1 MDTIQGKHFS
11 ITDPK
16 GVNTVIYRII
26 ETDKSLLNEF
36 PKYTVERLQSSEELR
51 GDLKRKTFFV
61 DEPAEEEDLV
71 IISFGQD
78 RVVVNMG
85 ILEENK
91 VKISKKPM
99 PIKFDTLYSENER
112 EYRNF
117 TREEKI
123 KAVKM
128 VLVDKKSQ
136 MEVERIVLGKKK
148 CTGTINRWIREYIQ
162 EGEENCFKKK
172 KGLKK
177 VEITENNVRYEILKK
192 FNAFLE
198 KEIRTNSNLSK
209 NSKNNIQ

>member
-1 MDTIQGKHFS
+1 M
-11 ITDPK
+11 
-16 GVNTVIYRII
+16 
-26 ETDKSLLNEF
+26 
-36 PKYTVERLQSSEELR
+36 
-51 GDLKRKTFFV
+51 
-61 DEPAEEEDLV
+61 A
-71 IISFGQD
+71 
-78 RVVVNMG
+78 
-85 ILEENK
+85 
-91 VKISKKPM
+91 
-99 PIKFDTLYSENER
+99 R

-136 MEVERIVLGKKK
+136 MEVERTVLGKKK
-148 CTGTINRWIREYIQ
+148 CTGTVRWIREYIQ

-177 VEITENNVRYEILKK
+177 IEITEDNVRYEILKK

-198 KEIRTNSNLSK
+198 KEIRTNSNSLK

>member
-1 MDTIQGKHFS
+1 MT
-11 ITDPK
+11 
-16 GVNTVIYRII
+16 
-26 ETDKSLLNEF
+26 
-36 PKYTVERLQSSEELR
+36 
-51 GDLKRKTFFV
+51 
-61 DEPAEEEDLV
+61 
-71 IISFGQD
+71 
-78 RVVVNMG
+78 
-85 ILEENK
+85 
-91 VKISKKPM
+91 
-99 PIKFDTLYSENER
+99 R

-136 MEVERIVLGKKK
+136 IEVERIFLGKNK

-177 VEITENNVRYEILKK
+177 IEITEANVRYEILKK

-198 KEIRTNSNLSK
+198 KEIHINSNLSK
-209 NSKNNIQ
+209 NLKNNTQ

>member
-1 MDTIQGKHFS
+1 MIL
-11 ITDPK
+11 
-16 GVNTVIYRII
+16 R
-26 ETDKSLLNEF
+26 KSTRN
-36 PKYTVERLQSSEELR
+36 K
-51 GDLKRKTFFV
+51 KRV
-61 DEPAEEEDLV
+61 DFLY
-71 IISFGQD
+71 
-78 RVVVNMG
+78 
-85 ILEENK
+85 
-91 VKISKKPM
+91 VKINIRRIRM
-99 PIKFDTLYSENER
+99 TR

-198 KEIRTNSNLSK
+198 KEIRTNSNLLK
-209 NSKNNIQ
+209 NSNNNIQ

>member
-1 MDTIQGKHFS
+1 MIRKKSTRNKKSRVDFLYDKIQVRRMHM
-11 ITDPK
+11 
-16 GVNTVIYRII
+16 
-26 ETDKSLLNEF
+26 
-36 PKYTVERLQSSEELR
+36 
-51 GDLKRKTFFV
+51 
-61 DEPAEEEDLV
+61 A
-71 IISFGQD
+71 
-78 RVVVNMG
+78 
-85 ILEENK
+85 
-91 VKISKKPM
+91 
-99 PIKFDTLYSENER
+99 R

-136 MEVERIVLGKKK
+136 MEVERNVLGKKK

-177 VEITENNVRYEILKK
+177 ITDSNVRYDILKK

-198 KEIRTNSNLSK
+198 KEIHTNSNSSK
-209 NSKNNIQ
+209 NLKKNIQ